1 MPFSVPNDK
10 PAERSKTLQSKENIY
25 LARLITGRPIYI
37 NWISCTRSEAS
48 AVRKLWAGKL
58 IRLVNL
64 DATSHVATYEKND
77 TEERIHG

>member
-1 MPFSVPNDK
+1 M
-10 PAERSKTLQSKENIY
+10 QSKENTY
-25 LARLITGRPIYI
+25 LARLVTGRPIYI

-58 IRLVNL
+58 IRLVNF

-77 TEERIHG
+77 VEERIHA